1 MSKLSEPSATQQ
13 GNLFVIS
20 GPSGSGKGTLI
31 SRLITFVPS
40 AWLSVSA
47 TTRAPRAGEV
57 EGVNYYFMTRE
68 EFDALVVNNG
78 LLEYAT
84 YAGNSYGTPRSSVEK
99 HMAAGRQVILE
110 IECQGAFQVR
120 EKMPEAH
127 LIFIEPPTLAELE
140 RRLRGR
146 GTEDEAK
153 IIERLQT
160 ARVELEHK
168 MEYDVRIVNDNL
180 DVATKK
186 LVEYINSVIEGGA

>member
-1 MSKLSEPSATQQ
+1 MSKLSESSATQQ

-40 AWLSVSA
+40 AWVSVSA

-68 EFDALVVNNG
+68 EFDALIVNNG

-186 LVEYINSVIEGGA
+186 LVEYINSVVEGGA